1 MSDITEI
8 QFELDQLAELIGHT
22 HERLNANHLVDVSGL
37 AERTEALCNRIAAL
51 PKENSITL
59 EPGMRA
65 IVDELDNLAEHI
77 SEQQQSLVEA
87 LAELEQDQPDDT
99 PESPES

>member
-1 MSDITEI
+1 MRDISEL
-8 QFELDQLAELIGHT
+8 QLELDQLAQLIGHT
-22 HERLNANHLVDVSGL
+22 HERLNGNHLVDVSGL

-51 PKENSITL
+51 PKEDCITL

-77 SEQQQSLVEA
+77 SDQQKSLVEV
-87 LAELEQDQPDDT
+87 LAELEQDQPEDT
-99 PESPES
+99 LGNPES